1 MNCQF
6 FARECVCGLLSA
18 AFVSALLFCMPSQ
31 ANAGMLLGSEQLVR
45 AGELVIE
52 VPGDSV
58 PSFVDWNNDGLKDLI
73 VGEGGAGFTPKV
85 RLYLNEGAV
94 GDPLFSDFNY
104 LQSDGADITG
114 GGGACLGIY
123 PRVVYWGPDDKKD
136 LILGHFD
143 GTVELFENTGTD
155 EQPIFTGSELIFEHS
170 HIILPPDPYLDI
182 DVGLRAAPT
191 FVDWNNDGSED
202 LIVGGYDPA
211 KIFVYEDCQCD
222 PDEPLV
228 HLEFAQNNGE
238 DLVVPNRRSTPV
250 VLDLDGDGKKDLL
263 TGNSEGQLLLY
274 SNTGTDASPSFSGYV
289 MLETAGVP
297 IDLDGMQR
305 SQPFVTDWNDD
316 GQLDI
321 LVGSGDGLIRI
332 YQAVPE
338 PATLA
343 LFATGALMLCCRPL
357 VRRARRKA
365 CNAPERLP

>member
-1 MNCQF
+1 MNCHF
-6 FARECVCGLLSA
+6 FTQKYVCGLLSA
-18 AFVSALLFCMPSQ
+18 AFVSALSFSTPLQ
-31 ANAGMLLGSEQLVR
+31 VNAEMILGPEQLVR

-94 GDPLFSDFNY
+94 GDPLFSDFSY

-123 PRVVYWGPDDKKD
+123 PRVVYWGSDDKKD
-136 LILGHFD
+136 LLLGHFD
-143 GTVELFENTGTD
+143 GTVEIFENVGTD
-155 EQPIFTGSELIFEHS
+155 EEPVFTGGELVFEHS
-170 HIILPPDPYLDI
+170 MINPPPYPDI

-211 KIFVYEDCQCD
+211 KIYVYEDCQCD

-228 HLEFAQNNGE
+228 HLTFAQDIDE
-238 DLVVPNRRSTPV
+238 DLIVPDLRSTPV
-250 VLDLDGDGKKDLL
+250 VLDLDGDDKKDLL

-289 MLETAGVP
+289 MLEADGVP

-305 SQPFVTDWNDD
+305 SQPFVADWNDD
-316 GQLDI
+316 GQLDV
-321 LVGSGDGLIRI
+321 LVGSGDGLIRL

-338 PATLA
+338 PGTMA

-357 VRRARRKA
+357 VRRTRRKA
-365 CNAPERLP
+365 YNVPEHLS